1 MSTKKHDFERQSDEE
16 LMVLYQ
22 NGTLIAFNELFKR
35 HSGKVFG
42 YLLKRVRKEELAAD
56 LSQEVFVKLH
66 KSKHLYNSSLPALPW
81 IFSVTN
87 SVLLDFVKKRS
98 EAVTEDGAIERL
110 ADSFSTVQPVPI
122 EIEPYLDR
130 LPDQQ
135 RDAIRMRYIDE
146 QSFEA
151 ISAALET
158 SPDNVRKIVSRGI
171 KNLKSFFNGDKT

>member
-1 MSTKKHDFERQSDEE
+1 MKFKTDEQ
-16 LMVLYQ
+16 LMQLYQ
-22 NGTLIAFNELFKR
+22 NGDSNAFNELFNR
-35 HSGKVFG
+35 HSGKVYGF
-42 YLLKRVRKEELAAD
+42 LLKKTRKAEVAAD
-56 LSQEVFVKLH
+56 LSQEAFVKLH
-66 KSKHLYNSSLPALPW
+66 KSKHLYNSSLPVLPW

-87 SVLLDFVKKRS
+87 SVFLDFVKKRS

-110 ADSFSTVQPVPI
+110 ADSLNPIEPVPV
-122 EIEPYLDR
+122 EIELYLDR

-135 RDAIRMRYIDE
+135 REAVRMRYIDE
-146 QSFEA
+146 KSFEA

>member
-1 MSTKKHDFERQSDEE
+1 MKFKTDEQ
-16 LMVLYQ
+16 LMQLYQ
-22 NGTLIAFNELFKR
+22 NGDSNAFNELFKR
-35 HSGKVFG
+35 HSGKVYGF
-42 YLLKRVRKEELAAD
+42 LLKRTHKAEIASD

-66 KSKHLYNSSLPALPW
+66 KSKHLYNSSLPVLPW

-98 EAVTEDGAIERL
+98 EAVTTDGAIEQL
-110 ADSFSTVQPVPI
+110 ADSLATVEPTPL
-122 EIEPYLDR
+122 EIDPYLNR

-135 RDAIRMRYIDE
+135 REAIRMRYIDE
-146 QSFEA
+146 KSFEA